1 MAAHPPDAAVAI
13 RRQVLIATAGNAAGK
28 LVTVVLAFLLM
39 PFLLHRLG
47 ELQYGLWILV
57 GSTLAYVGLLDLGIA
72 DAITKYVAEHRA
84 RGEHARTNEVIA
96 AAFRLYAVLGVAALM
111 LSAAFAPI
119 FPDLFAIP
127 ASLHAT
133 AEILVLLVGVQAAIS
148 IPCAVFA
155 AILRGLQRFG
165 VLNAVSVFGQL
176 VSAAAIVWIVLRG
189 GGLIEIA
196 IASMLASFGVHGLTA
211 WCVRRLAPE
220 LRFGWR
226 GARRGVVRKVVT
238 FSSSMFAMQAAFL
251 VQMKGA
257 EIVIGAFLSAGTVA
271 PYAVAR
277 RLSLLP
283 QVVSDQFLKILVPLA
298 SQLHAEEDMRRLR
311 SLYLVASRL
320 TLAALTLVAG
330 PLIALAGSTLTVWI
344 GPDYAAHAPLVVILT
359 LAIAIE
365 TSQWPGTFI
374 LRGMA
379 RHHLLA
385 VATVVMAV
393 AILILSLLLVRP
405 YGAVG
410 VAVGTLVPTAA
421 VCLGF
426 VLPYVNRML
435 GVGMRDVIGQILLPA
450 LLPAVPMAALLHVS
464 GWVVET
470 HSVVSLVATAAAGA
484 VVYMTG
490 YLGLA
495 GDPERQMIRDALRWT
510 VAILPFG
517 VGRPHDAP
525 ERFRHGSRNG

>member
-57 GSTLAYVGLLDLGIA
+57 GSTLAYVALLDLGIA
-72 DAITKYVAEHRA
+72 DAVTKYVAEHRA

-96 AAFRLYAVLGVAALM
+96 AAFRLYAVLGALALM

-119 FPDLFAIP
+119 FPGLFAIP
-127 ASLHAT
+127 ASVHAT
-133 AEILVLLVGVQAAIS
+133 AEVLVLLVGVQVAIS

-165 VLNAVSVFGQL
+165 VLNAVGVFGQL
-176 VSAAAIVWIVLRG
+176 VSAAAIVWIVSRG
-189 GGLIEIA
+189 GGLVEIA
-196 IASMLASFGVHGLTA
+196 MASVLVSVGVHGLTA

-226 GARRGVVRKVVT
+226 GARRGIVRKVVT
-238 FSSSMFAMQAAFL
+238 FSSSMFAMQAASL
-251 VQMKGA
+251 VQMKA
-257 EIVIGAFLSAGTVA
+257 PEIVIGAFLSAGTVA

-277 RLSLLP
+277 RLGLLP
-283 QVVSDQFLKILVPLA
+283 QVISDQFLKILVPLA
-298 SQLHAEEDMRRLR
+298 SQLDAEKDLRRLR

-320 TLAALTLVAG
+320 TLVVLVLVAG
-330 PLIALAGSTLTVWI
+330 PLVALAGPTLTVWI
-344 GPDYAAHAPLVVILT
+344 GPDYAVHAPLVVILT

-365 TSQWPGTFI
+365 TSQWPGMLI

-379 RHHLLA
+379 RHHHLA
-385 VATVVMAV
+385 VATIGMAV
-393 AILILSLLLVRP
+393 ANLALSLLLVRP

-410 VAVGTLVPTAA
+410 VAVGTLVPIVA

-426 VLPYVNRML
+426 VLPYTNRML
-435 GVGMRDVIGQILLPA
+435 GVGARDVIRQILLPA

-470 HSVVSLVATAAAGA
+470 HAFVSLLATAAAGA
-484 VVYMTG
+484 AVYMAG

-495 GDPERQMIRDALRWT
+495 GDPERQLIRDVLRKT
-510 VAILPFG
+510 VGILRFG
-517 VGRPHDAP
+517 AGRPHDAP
-525 ERFRHGSRNG
+525 ERLRHEPHNG